1 MSARTNE
8 LGQLVG
14 LPVDGWTAAERP
26 PRTPMIGRYCRLEP
40 IDADRHGPELFEAY
54 SADTDGRNWTYL
66 PVGPFDRFETFDKW
80 MRAFCLGDDF
90 LFFTVIDGQ
99 SAKAVGIASYLR
111 IDPANGSIE
120 VGFISFSPAL
130 QRTPASTEAMYLM
143 MARVFD
149 ELGYRRYEWKCDSLN
164 APSNAAAKRLGFL
177 YEGLFR
183 QATVYKGRNRDTTWY
198 SIIDT
203 EWPAVKKGFEKWLAP
218 ENFDA
223 DGAQVARLSTVIEAA
238 RGES

>member
-1 MSARTNE
+1 MNERTNE

-14 LPVDGWTAAERP
+14 FPVEGWAGAERP
-26 PRTPMIGRYCRLEP
+26 KRTPMTGRYCRLEP

-54 SADTDGRNWTYL
+54 SAETDGRNWTYL
-66 PVGPFDRFETFDKW
+66 PVGPFDSFDKFDKW
-80 MRAFCLGDDF
+80 MRAFCLGDEF

-99 SAKAVGIASYLR
+99 SGKAVGIASYLR

-143 MARVFD
+143 MARAFD

-183 QATVYKGRNRDTTWY
+183 QATMYKGRNRDTTWY
-198 SIIDT
+198 SIIDS
-203 EWPAVKKGFEKWLAP
+203 EWPAVKRGFEKWLAP

-223 DGAQVARLSTVIEAA
+223 DGKQTARLSALIEAA
-238 RGES
+238 RGEQ